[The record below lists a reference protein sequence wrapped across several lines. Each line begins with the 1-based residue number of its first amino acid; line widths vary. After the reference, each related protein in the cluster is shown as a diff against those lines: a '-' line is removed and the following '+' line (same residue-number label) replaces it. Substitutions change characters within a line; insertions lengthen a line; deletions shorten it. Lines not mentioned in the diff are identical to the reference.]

1 MKRLSASTAS
11 PVRAA
16 PAVNRTESRTE
27 AAPRAAARFQPARS
41 ARDRYT
47 WQRDDAE
54 CPLAAVPFPLR
65 AGCATTLALLEY
77 KTDSRQDGQLA
88 LQGTLRV
95 NGETRRLQA
104 HGNGLLSAAA
114 SGLSALLKQ
123 AFVIKDYHEHTLGE
137 RSDSRSVAYIRC
149 IFPNGDSR
157 GVGIDND
164 VARASLQALCHA
176 VGADALPADGSNRW
190 GDAHHP
196 TKHRAESAMA
206 A

>member
-1 MKRLSASTAS
+1 MTQNALWQLFR
-11 PVRAA
+11 
-16 PAVNRTESRTE
+16 SRYGLV
-27 AAPRAAARFQPARS
+27 AQP
-41 ARDRYT
+41 
-47 WQRDDAE
+47 
-54 CPLAAVPFPLR
+54 P
-65 AGCATTLALLEY
+65 LALLEY

-157 GVGIDND
+157 WGVGIDND

-176 VGADALPADGSNRW
+176 VGADAQAGGR
-190 GDAHHP
+190 
-196 TKHRAESAMA
+196 K
-206 A
+206 